1 MFYGTDQAEPLKKIA
16 PNLLKTQIYFHPMLG
31 ELITSKT
38 RLRLLIKFFISQANR
53 GYLNGLATEMGESTN
68 SIRKELNH
76 LQSAGYLEK
85 VKLNNKVEYKA
96 NTKHPLYDVLRK
108 VVLKHL
114 GLEDVVDT
122 VLERMGSIKKII
134 LVGDYA
140 LGNDSGKIEV
150 FLVGEQLNMDY
161 IVQLEE
167 KIEKLIKRKISFYLT
182 TKFTSEQPHIIL
194 FNEKDTK

>member
-1 MFYGTDQAEPLKKIA
+1 
-16 PNLLKTQIYFHPMLG
+16 MLE

-68 SIRKELNH
+68 AIRKELNH
-76 LQSAGYLEK
+76 LQGAGYLQK
-85 VKLNNKVEYKA
+85 VKVDNKVEYKA
-96 NTKHPLYDVLRK
+96 NIKHPLFDVLQK

-122 VLERMGSIKKII
+122 VLDRIGNVKQII

-140 LGNDSGKIEV
+140 KGNDNGLIEV
-150 FLVGEQLNMDY
+150 FLIGHSLNMSY
-161 IVQLEE
+161 IAQLED
-167 KIEKLIKRKISFYLT
+167 KIEKLIKRKVSFYLAS
-182 TKFTSEQPHIIL
+182 KFITDREHIIL
-194 FNEKDTK
+194 FNSQ